1 MTDCAGADSQL
12 PVPGLRH
19 VLTTLGICP
28 TEAAAYELVCE
39 HPSSTVAELEQLW
52 RMPEPLSSAL
62 TGLTRRGLA
71 RTDLS
76 ESRRYAAIRPD
87 QVLSDVLLAHEEHLR
102 RAREHASQLAE
113 RYRHAVEVSATAA
126 PIEIVR
132 GDEPVRQRLAQ
143 LRDATGDLVRLLN
156 PSAGDDGTGSLAAL
170 MTDVPAGVEC
180 RAIYAGAA
188 VSAVAGR
195 PALPPLATPAGTL
208 ARVLPDVSTSL
219 VIFDDTFAVLPS
231 SRVDESTASLLVI
244 HRCSLL
250 EVFTELFERLWQR
263 AIPLELPVTAPHGLR
278 VEQSAAE
285 NQRIMA
291 LLLSGLTD
299 QAIARQLGVSYR
311 TVQRRIAGLMH
322 TLGAQTRFQAGVQAA
337 LRPQRV
343 DGNA

>member
-1 MTDCAGADSQL
+1 MTDRARADSRSA
-12 PVPGLRH
+12 VPGLRD

-28 TEAAAYELVCE
+28 ADAAVRPDRA
-39 HPSSTVAELEQLW
+39 
-52 RMPEPLSSAL
+52 
-62 TGLTRRGLA
+62 
-71 RTDLS
+71 LS
-76 ESRRYAAIRPD
+76 EA
-87 QVLSDVLLAHEEHLR
+87 LLAHEERVR

-132 GDEPVRQRLAQ
+132 GEEPVRQRLAQ

-156 PSAGDDGTGSLAAL
+156 PSAGDDGTAPLAAL
-170 MTDVPAGVEC
+170 MTDVPDGVEC

-188 VSAVAGR
+188 VSAAAGL
-195 PALPPLATPAGTL
+195 PAPLATRAGAL

-219 VIFDDTFAVLPS
+219 AIFDDTFAVLPN
-231 SRVDESTASLLVI
+231 SREHESTASLLVI
-244 HRCSLL
+244 RRCSLL

-278 VEQSAAE
+278 VERSAAE

-311 TVQRRIAGLMH
+311 TVQRRIAALMH

-337 LRPQRV
+337 LRSQRV
-343 DGNA
+343 DDNA